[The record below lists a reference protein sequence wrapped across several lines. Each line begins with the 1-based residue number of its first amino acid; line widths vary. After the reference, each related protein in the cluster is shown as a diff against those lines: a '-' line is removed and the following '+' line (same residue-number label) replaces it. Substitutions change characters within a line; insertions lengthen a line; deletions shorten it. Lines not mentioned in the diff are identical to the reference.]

1 MMDEMSGSGAKHNFF
16 FEAKLDQLTQTQ
28 HHHHH

>member
-1 MMDEMSGSGAKHNFF
+1 MMDEMSGSGAKHSF